1 MLWIL
6 FTLFACCMQAVRTA
20 TQKGL
25 TQQLGKLTV
34 TSARYVFG
42 LPFALVYLYA
52 VLEFAQVEFQSILIP
67 EKFYWLTAL
76 SSICQIVATIIM
88 LELFDR
94 SNFAVGSIFA
104 KTEAIQVGIWGAI
117 IFGHEFSILVW
128 IGILLGFIGIIFMS
142 DFSLK
147 KLESKSIFAALGCFT
162 GLLFAICA
170 LTLREASLSLDTN
183 LLVSV
188 ALTLSCMCIM
198 QICML
203 GIIGLVTSKPW
214 ILPFWQNPLGA
225 ISIGLTST
233 LGSIGW
239 FSAMT
244 LQLPALVKALAQV
257 EVLLTLGISHLIFRE
272 SIKKTEYLGIVLTI
286 VSVLLVLV
294 ASF

>member
-1 MLWIL
+1 MLWIF

-42 LPFALVYLYA
+42 LPIALVYLFA
-52 VLEFAQVEFQSILIP
+52 VLEFTHIEFQSILIP
-67 EKFYWLTAL
+67 ERFYWFAAL
-76 SSICQIVATIIM
+76 SSLCQIVATIIM

-94 SNFAVGSIFA
+94 SNFAVGSVFA
-104 KTEAIQVGIWGAI
+104 KTEAIQVGIWGAVV
-117 IFGHEFSILVW
+117 FGHELSILVW
-128 IGILLGFIGIIFMS
+128 IGIVIGFIGIIFMS

-147 KLESKSIFAALGCFT
+147 KLHAKSLFATLGCFT
-162 GLLFAICA
+162 GLLFATCA
-170 LTLREASLSLDTN
+170 LALREASLSLETN
-183 LLVSV
+183 LLVSA
-188 ALTLSCMCIM
+188 ALTLCCMSAM

-203 GIIGLVTSKPW
+203 GIIGLVMNKPW
-214 ILPFWQNPLGA
+214 ISPFWQNPLGA
-225 ISIGLTST
+225 ISIGLTSS

-244 LQLPALVKALAQV
+244 LQLPAVVKALAQV

-272 SIKKTEYLGIVLTI
+272 SIKKNRIFGHSLDCGLR
-286 VSVLLVLV
+286 LVG
-294 ASF
+294 ASC